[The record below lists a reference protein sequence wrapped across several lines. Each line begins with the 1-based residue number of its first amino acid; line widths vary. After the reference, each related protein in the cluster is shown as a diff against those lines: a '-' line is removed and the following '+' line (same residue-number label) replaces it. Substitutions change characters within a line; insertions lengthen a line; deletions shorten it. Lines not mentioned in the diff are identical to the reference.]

1 MSKKLLVFCLV
12 FIVGLLSY
20 SCSAVTKTQVQ
31 YIEKEVFV
39 KCPAVDIPKTKRE
52 DYFQDI
58 DKLSYPEKLLRIL
71 KYALALE
78 IERDAL
84 REHLEICTENSDT
97 KTRFAET
104 SLNE

>member
-1 MSKKLLVFCLV
+1 
-12 FIVGLLSY
+12 
-20 SCSAVTKTQVQ
+20 
-31 YIEKEVFV
+31 
-39 KCPAVDIPKTKRE
+39 
-52 DYFQDI
+52 
-58 DKLSYPEKLLRIL
+58 L

-97 KTRFAET
+97 KTRLAET